1 MVKIKYYQN
10 YHKHDSNSNIYLKD
24 SPVTTND
31 YLEYYKSL
39 DCPQIFSTVQH
50 GWQSPYFRIYDD
62 IEKFNKNNGTNIK
75 FIFGT
80 EAYWVK
86 DRHEKDNANCHI
98 ILLAKNNNGRK
109 AINKALSIANKDGF
123 YYRPRLDLELLF
135 ELPKDDVFV
144 TTSCIA
150 FWNKYNDIDNIVLQ
164 LNKHFTDF
172 YLEVQNHNTQS
183 QKELNQHI
191 LNLSKAYN
199 IPIIF
204 GADSHYIYD
213 YQSKEREDLLLSGG
227 IRYEDED
234 GWYMDCPS
242 YDVVVERFREQGI
255 LTDGQIETALQ
266 NTNKILE
273 FEDIQLDRSLK
284 VPVIKKYQHL
294 SQEERNEVFK
304 QILRDEWKAQYKDIN
319 KAKLKDYIDE
329 IKHDIDEII
338 SCGMADYFILS
349 YEVMKLGQEKY
360 GGILTP
366 TGRGSAV
373 GMYTNKLLRLTKVD
387 RINSPVLMYPE
398 RFLTSTR
405 VLESHTPPDVDNN
418 VSDREPFIQAQRE
431 LLGELGTYDLIAL
444 GTLHY
449 KSAFKMYA
457 RAYNL
462 DPQIANEV
470 TKQISNYEMA
480 LKHAEDD
487 EKDDI
492 DIYHYVDKE
501 QYGYLIEGC
510 QKYRG
515 IVDNVKSHPCGCLA
529 YNGDVESD
537 IGIILCKSEA
547 TKREVLTAVIE
558 SGTIDSFGY
567 LKQDYLI
574 VDSIGLTYDI
584 YKEIGIEPY
593 TVNQLLSKIDGDE
606 KVWKIYADGY
616 TMCVNQCEQPKST
629 QKVMRYKP
637 KNIYELTQFIAGIRP
652 SFQSMYK
659 IFEARE
665 HFDYGI
671 KVFDDLLQDEYC
683 DSSFILY
690 QENLMRVLGFAG
702 FPMSETY
709 TIIKAISKKKDYII
723 KDTKPRFIKNF
734 AKAIID
740 TGETNDEQ
748 KANDLADGVW
758 KIIEDSAAYGFNSA
772 HAFCMAIDSVTIA
785 YLKAYYPMEFYKCVL
800 QRYTNKGEK
809 DKVASIKKEMQ
820 QRGYYMKPLKFGDDN
835 REFSIDKE
843 NNQII
848 QTMASIKNIS
858 KITPQQ
864 LYDIKDREFDNFVD
878 VLRTIRDETKLKKT
892 DLDILIK
899 LDYFSDFGNP
909 NELLNMV
916 ECFNKYGCIKQ
927 LSKDKIPNDIL
938 PYVIKYSN
946 KVTPK
951 QFSGIDTRSLV
962 IDICSNVEI
971 TTSIEELAKY
981 QAELLGYCDI
991 QEVGNPYCV
1000 VMNIEV
1006 TSFGTPYV
1014 TLYSLNSQNTK
1025 TVKVDK
1031 NYFNKFKLEP
1041 CDIIKISLRSKPKK
1055 RKDVN
1060 GKWFDDGEET
1070 VLCAWKS
1077 VK

>member
-1 MVKIKYYQN
+1 MKYYQN

-24 SPVTTND
+24 SPVTVND

-62 IEKFNKNNGTNIK
+62 IEKFNKKNGTDIK

-86 DRHEKDNANCHI
+86 DRHEKDNSNCHI
-98 ILLAKNNNGRK
+98 VLLAKNDNGRK

-123 YYRPRLDLELLF
+123 YYRPRLDLELLLG
-135 ELPKDDVFV
+135 LPKDDVFV
-144 TTSCIA
+144 TTACVA
-150 FWNKYNDIDNIVLQ
+150 FWNKYGDIDDIVLKF
-164 LNKHFTDF
+164 NEHFTDF
-172 YLEVQNHNTQS
+172 YLEVQAHNTDKQR
-183 QKELNQHI
+183 EINRHI
-191 LNLSKAYN
+191 IDLSETYN

-213 YQSKEREDLLLSGG
+213 YQTKDRDELLLSGG
-227 IRYEDED
+227 ISYEDED

-242 YDVVVERFREQGI
+242 YEVAVRRLQEQGI
-255 LTDGQIETALQ
+255 LTDEQIETSLQ
-266 NTNKILE
+266 NTNKILD

-294 SQEERNEVFK
+294 SQDERNEVFK
-304 QILRDEWKAQYKDIN
+304 QILRNEWKAQYQDIN
-319 KAKLKDYIDE
+319 KSKLQEYVDE
-329 IKHDIDEII
+329 IQHDIDEII

-373 GMYTNKLLRLTKVD
+373 SMYINKLLRLTKVD

-405 VLESHTPPDVDNN
+405 VLESHTPPDIDNN

-431 LLGELGTYDLIAL
+431 LLGDLGTYDLIAL

-457 RAYNL
+457 RAHNL

-470 TKQISNYEMA
+470 TKGIANYEQT

-487 EKDDI
+487 EKDSI
-492 DIYHYVDKE
+492 DIYNYVDKE
-501 QYGYLIEGC
+501 AYGELIEGC

-515 IVDNVKSHPCGCLA
+515 IIDNIKGHPCATIAL
-529 YNGDVESD
+529 NGDVESE

-584 YKEIGIEPY
+584 YKEIGIKPY
-593 TVNQLLSKIDGDE
+593 TVNELMKKIDGD
-606 KVWKIYADGY
+606 KNVWDIYANGY

-629 QKVMRYKP
+629 QKVMKYKP
-637 KNIYELTQFIAGIRP
+637 QNIYELTQFIAGIRP

-659 IFEARE
+659 IFESRE
-665 HFDYGI
+665 HFDYGV
-671 KVFDDLLQDEYC
+671 KALDNLLQDEYC
-683 DSSFILY
+683 DSSFIIY
-690 QENLMRVLGFAG
+690 QENLMKVLGFAG

-723 KDTKPRFIKNF
+723 KDAKPRFITNF
-734 AKAIID
+734 AQAILD
-740 TGETNDEQ
+740 TGETDNNDQAHE
-748 KANDLADGVW
+748 LAEKVW
-758 KIIEDSAAYGFNSA
+758 KIIEDAAAYGFNSA

-800 QRYTNKGEK
+800 QRYTDKGEK
-809 DKVASIKKEMQ
+809 DKVLAIKKEMH
-820 QRGYYMKPLKFGDDN
+820 QRNILMKPLTFGDDN
-835 REFSIDKE
+835 RKFSIDQE
-843 NNQII
+843 NNCII

-858 KITPQQ
+858 KIVPQQ
-864 LYDIKDREFDNFVD
+864 LYELGKKKFNNFIEVLYAIKDDTN
-878 VLRTIRDETKLKKT
+878 LKKT

-899 LDYFSDFGNP
+899 INYFEEFGDIHSLLYAV
-909 NELLNMV
+909 EL
-916 ECFNKYGCIKQ
+916 FNKYGKCKTIK
-927 LSKDKIPNDIL
+927 KDKLTNEEISI
-938 PYVIKYSN
+938 VRQFSQKE
-946 KVTPK
+946 TEK
-951 QFSGIDTRSLV
+951 QFSQIDNISIIEQLYLKNT
-962 IDICSNVEI
+962 I
-971 TTSIEELAKY
+971 TTTIYDIIGY
-981 QAELLGYCDI
+981 QTKLLGYCDI
-991 QEVGNPYCV
+991 IIAKDYHCV
-1000 VMNIEV
+1000 VLDIVQNNY
-1006 TSFGTPYV
+1006 GTTYT
-1014 TLYSLNSQNTK
+1014 TLYCIGNGHIK
-1025 TVKVDK
+1025 TMKVDK
-1031 NYFNKFKLEP
+1031 QYLVNFDLNVG
-1041 CDIIKISLRSKPKK
+1041 DVIKTSFESKPKK
-1055 RKDVN
+1055 YKDTNDKWVN
-1060 GKWFDDGEET
+1060 SNDYELILK
-1070 VLCAWKS
+1070 AWYKENT
-1077 VK
+1077 